1 MGRRSTLPPSERCV
15 PMGTAIPKG
24 LLDAVDRI
32 ASRNGWSR
40 SKSVRVVLEVGFET
54 LGLQPSDYGSRKV
67 GEVGRL
73 LATREELEVVR
84 VELMRVATTA
94 ADALSALGTGGP

>member
-1 MGRRSTLPPSERCV
+1 MGRRSSLPPSERCV

-24 LLDAVDRI
+24 LLDACDRI

-54 LGLQPSDYGSRKV
+54 LGLLPSDYGSRKV
-67 GEVGRL
+67 SAVGRL
-73 LATREELEVVR
+73 LASREEMEAVR
-84 VELMRVATTA
+84 VELLRVASTA
-94 ADALSALGTGGP
+94 AEALAAFGTADQ